1 MNRFQRFGPHFQ
13 YYNPYYNNYYRP
25 PVPVSQHISHN
36 KVQDINT
43 NDNNIENDNRSK
55 SKSNDDTVW
64 LDLFGIKLYFDDV
77 LILSLLFFLYKEEV
91 KDEGLFLALVL
102 LLIS

>member
-1 MNRFQRFGPHFQ
+1 MNRFQRFGPPFQ

-25 PVPVSQHISHN
+25 PAPISQHASHN
-36 KVQDINT
+36 KIQDTTTNNSCTENT
-43 NDNNIENDNRSK
+43 NK
-55 SKSNDDTVW
+55 QKVKSNNDTVW